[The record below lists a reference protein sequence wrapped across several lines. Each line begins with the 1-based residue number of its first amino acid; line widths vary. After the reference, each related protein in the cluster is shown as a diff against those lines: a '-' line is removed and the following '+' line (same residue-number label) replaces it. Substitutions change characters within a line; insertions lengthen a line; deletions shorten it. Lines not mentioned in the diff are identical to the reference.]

1 MKRILL
7 ALLLL
12 PSLCFGAA
20 NDFGMS
26 QRSPAD
32 NSWVMRLMA
41 SPATPGVMVYDPA
54 TKLTVWNTLGSGLS
68 VSGGVINAT
77 ATTGPA
83 GPKGD
88 TGAASTVPGP
98 AGPKGD
104 PGIQGVQGFPGADST
119 VPGPRGLPGADSTV
133 PGPQGIQG
141 VAGEA
146 STVPGPQGIQGV
158 QGLPGADSTVPGP
171 AGPQGIQGVAG
182 AASTVPGPKGDTGA
196 ASTVPGP
203 AGPQGIQGLTG
214 AASTVPGP
222 QGPIGLTGATG
233 ATGAA
238 APTPVPG
245 VVTRTLNTAFQPN
258 ATRPVL
264 ISYNVDISV
273 VSLLLAGTQGTVS
286 LQYADNAAMTTNLVT
301 VASATNSTG
310 GVLNVAN
317 IGTATLVGFVPAG
330 KYVRILTANTS
341 GTPTF
346 TFRNGQ
352 ETIF

>member
-7 ALLLL
+7 AFLLL

-41 SPATPGVMVYDPA
+41 SPAAPGVMIYDPS
-54 TKLTVWNTLGSGLS
+54 TKLTSWNTLGSGLS
-68 VSGGVINAT
+68 LSAGVLNTT

-88 TGAASTVPGP
+88 TGSQGPIGLTGSAGAQGLKGDQGIPGTQGIQGLTGAAGAKGDTGTQGIAGAKGDTGSQGPIGLTGSAGTPGSPGAQGAKGDTGATGP
-98 AGPKGD
+98 AGL
-104 PGIQGVQGFPGADST
+104 DST
-119 VPGPRGLPGADSTV
+119 VPGPT
-133 PGPQGIQG
+133 
-141 VAGEA
+141 
-146 STVPGPQGIQGV
+146 GV
-158 QGLPGADSTVPGP
+158 QGLV
-171 AGPQGIQGVAG
+171 GPQGPVGLTG
-182 AASTVPGPKGDTGA
+182 ATGA
-196 ASTVPGP
+196 ASTV

-214 AASTVPGP
+214 A
-222 QGPIGLTGATG
+222 
-233 ATGAA
+233 TGAA
-238 APTPVPG
+238 APTPVTG
-245 VVTRTLNTAFQPN
+245 IVSRALNTAFQPN

-273 VSLLLAGTQGTVS
+273 VSLLLAGTQGTVT
-286 LQYADNAAMTTNLVT
+286 LQYADNAAMTTNLVNA
-301 VASATNSTG
+301 ASATNSTG

-317 IGTATLVGFVPAG
+317 IGTAALVGFVPAG
-330 KYVRILTANTS
+330 KYVRILTANTA

>member
-1 MKRILL
+1 MKRIFL
-7 ALLLL
+7 ALILL
-12 PSLCFGAA
+12 PSLCLGAA

-41 SPATPGVMVYDPA
+41 SPAAPGVMIYDPS
-54 TKLTVWNTLGSGLS
+54 TKLTSWNTLGSGLS
-68 VSGGVINAT
+68 LSAGVLNTT

-88 TGAASTVPGP
+88 TGSQGPIGLTGSVGAQGLKGDQGIPGTQGIPGLTGAAGAKGDTGSQGPIGLTGSAGTPGSQGAQGAKGDTGATGP
-98 AGPKGD
+98 AGL
-104 PGIQGVQGFPGADST
+104 DST
-119 VPGPRGLPGADSTV
+119 APGPTGA
-133 PGPQGIQG
+133 QGIQG
-141 VAGEA
+141 
-146 STVPGPQGIQGV
+146 PQGPV
-158 QGLPGADSTVPGP
+158 GLTGA
-171 AGPQGIQGVAG
+171 
-182 AASTVPGPKGDTGA
+182 TGA
-196 ASTVPGP
+196 ASTV

-214 AASTVPGP
+214 A
-222 QGPIGLTGATG
+222 TGAS
-233 ATGAA
+233 
-238 APTPVPG
+238 APTPVTG
-245 VVTRTLNTAFQPN
+245 IVSRALNTAFQPN

-273 VSLLLAGTQGTVS
+273 VSLLLAGTQGTVT
-286 LQYADNAAMTTNLVT
+286 LQYADTAAMTTPVT
-301 VASATNSTG
+301 VSLATNSTG

-317 IGTATLVGFVPAG
+317 IGTANLVGFIPAG
-330 KYVRILTANTS
+330 KYVRIVTANNS